1 MAEQGIE
8 MQQLGAAPVAAPAQ
22 ATRPSWG
29 TVLGAVFFMVIIF
42 LVLGFLWWFLGSNVG
57 KNT

>member
-8 MQQLGAAPVAAPAQ
+8 MQPLGAAPVQTP
-22 ATRPSWG
+22 RPSQSLSWG
-29 TVLGAVFFMVIIF
+29 TVLGGVFFLVVIF